1 MDCLRDPY
9 QITYAWRS
17 LWFLIYPEVV

>member
-1 MDCLRDPY
+1 MDCLGAPY

-17 LWFLIYPEVV
+17 WWFLIYPEAV

>member
-1 MDCLRDPY
+1 MDCLGAPY

-17 LWFLIYPEVV
+17 WWFLIYPEVV